1 MAKDVLIT
9 PASSLVEFQDTG
21 VTVASIYESNTDL
34 HITANGVIVIGDG
47 SPSNIELGDSV
58 TAVTMTFLGGGG
70 IAGGSGTLNIG
81 ASGDTVNLNMAGVA
95 YNLPNNVITSVD
107 YTANNVLAK
116 LLTVDGS
123 GSGLDADLLDGLQS
137 TQFVRTDAATSITA
151 AITSSNTFSTTS
163 TSTANIF
170 YSTSNGLGTNYRVG
184 DDAWLGDIN
193 LNNTLRLSGVQSANN
208 GYIVFGNA
216 DTKAL
221 GRAGLGDLTYGGST
235 VWHAGNDGSGSG
247 LDADLLDG
255 KHGSDYLNLN
265 TAVGGGIFGAPSK
278 SAVGIFP
285 SSSQGMVGFEYNMLH
300 GALERYTV
308 TQSGSAQISLG
319 ALFDGQLSPAYS
331 GDGIDPANPWVL
343 LLENLPSVHTQTGG
357 VFGWTSRYWNPS
369 SYKIEGYDVTS
380 TPVWRTW
387 IDTQAS
393 PVDSR
398 DLILSLN
405 NMGLAGNYTKIKITI
420 YAAANGELG
429 ANGFKKFGLSEIFFH
444 NPEAMRVYQYLDV
457 DKLDGQHGSYYQNA
471 SNISTG
477 TLILARGG
485 TNAALTATAG
495 AVAYSNST
503 SIALTAVGTSG
514 YVLLSGGTST
524 PTWSSQ
530 ASLSVG
536 TANNVSGGTVTA
548 TSGTFSST
556 LGVTGAATFAN
567 TVGITGTLTTGDLNS
582 TSGTFSGTLGVT
594 GATTF
599 ANTVGITGALTATSG
614 RITKELEIGN
624 TSIYANT
631 QTISTASSNTI
642 IDAFYTSEYSTSKY
656 VISYKSTSNTVV
668 FGSTEILVMHNG
680 STVITSE
687 YSTMYGTDIA
697 FSVDAA
703 IVGSNCNIYASA
715 NQGNLVIS
723 TTRFSMV

>member
-1 MAKDVLIT
+1 ML
-9 PASSLVEFQDTG
+9 FR
-21 VTVASIYESNTDL
+21 
-34 HITANGVIVIGDG
+34 
-47 SPSNIELGDSV
+47 SV
-58 TAVTMTFLGGGG
+58 SQSRYTG

-193 LNNTLRLSGVQSANN
+193 LSNTLRLSGVQSANN

-221 GRAGLGDLTYGGST
+221 GRAGLGDLTYGNNT
-235 VWHAGNDGSGSG
+235 VWHAGNDGAGST
-247 LDADLLDG
+247 LDADL
-255 KHGSDYLNLN
+255 
-265 TAVGGGIFGAPSK
+265 
-278 SAVGIFP
+278 
-285 SSSQGMVGFEYNMLH
+285 
-300 GALERYTV
+300 
-308 TQSGSAQISLG
+308 
-319 ALFDGQLSPAYS
+319 
-331 GDGIDPANPWVL
+331 
-343 LLENLPSVHTQTGG
+343 
-357 VFGWTSRYWNPS
+357 
-369 SYKIEGYDVTS
+369 
-380 TPVWRTW
+380 
-387 IDTQAS
+387 
-393 PVDSR
+393 
-398 DLILSLN
+398 
-405 NMGLAGNYTKIKITI
+405 
-420 YAAANGELG
+420 
-429 ANGFKKFGLSEIFFH
+429 
-444 NPEAMRVYQYLDV
+444 
-457 DKLDGQHGSYYQNA
+457 LDGQHGSYYQNA

-514 YVLLSGGTST
+514 YVLLSGGTSA

-582 TSGTFSGTLGVT
+582 TSGTFSSTLGVT
-594 GATTF
+594 GAATF
-599 ANTVGITGALTATSG
+599 SDSVFIAGNTQIGSG
-614 RITKELEIGN
+614 SSYILAKTDGSLRLTKELEVGN

-631 QTISTASSNTI
+631 QTISAASSNTI

-680 STVITSE
+680 STVVTSK
-687 YSTMYGTDIA
+687 YS
-697 FSVDAA
+697 
-703 IVGSNCNIYASA
+703 IVTGKQIGRAH
-715 NQGNLVIS
+715 V
-723 TTRFSMV
+723 

>member
-1 MAKDVLIT
+1 MYSDAWLRLNPNNAFTSGIY
-9 PASSLVEFQDTG
+9 AGTG
-21 VTVASIYESNTDL
+21 ILRTDGNL
-34 HITANGVIVIGDG
+34 QVGN
-47 SPSNIELGDSV
+47 
-58 TAVTMTFLGGGG
+58 
-70 IAGGSGTLNIG
+70 AGATLNVSG
-81 ASGDTVNLNMAGVA
+81 ASFTYLSNSIWHAG
-95 YNLPNNVITSVD
+95 N
-107 YTANNVLAK
+107 
-116 LLTVDGS
+116 DGS
-123 GSGLDADLLDGLQS
+123 GSGLDADKLDGLHADSANTVS
-137 TQFVRTDAATSITA
+137 TVVSRDASGNFSAGTITA
-151 AITSSNTFSTTS
+151 S
-163 TSTANIF
+163 
-170 YSTSNGLGTNYRVG
+170 
-184 DDAWLGDIN
+184 
-193 LNNTLRLSGVQSANN
+193 LSGNANTASSLATARTITLDGDVSGNVSFNGSADVTITTAVADDSHNHTNSTGNYTVGGMLIVEGSGNSGTTDYAGYRSDATNIVLKGDASGRSSIFFQSEKNGVNINHPTDYAYIQYHPYGIDGSTGEANRLVIGVANDTDDMVVLQSPYKN
-208 GYIVFGNA
+208 GVKISYKDA
-216 DTKAL
+216 T
-221 GRAGLGDLTYGGST
+221 AGIGGTEYT

-255 KHGSDYLNLN
+255 
-265 TAVGGGIFGAPSK
+265 
-278 SAVGIFP
+278 
-285 SSSQGMVGFEYNMLH
+285 Q
-300 GALERYTV
+300 
-308 TQSGSAQISLG
+308 Q
-319 ALFDGQLSPAYS
+319 
-331 GDGIDPANPWVL
+331 
-343 LLENLPSVHTQTGG
+343 
-357 VFGWTSRYWNPS
+357 
-369 SYKIEGYDVTS
+369 
-380 TPVWRTW
+380 
-387 IDTQAS
+387 
-393 PVDSR
+393 
-398 DLILSLN
+398 
-405 NMGLAGNYTKIKITI
+405 
-420 YAAANGELG
+420 
-429 ANGFKKFGLSEIFFH
+429 
-444 NPEAMRVYQYLDV
+444 
-457 DKLDGQHGSYYQNA
+457 GSYYLDA
-471 SNISTG
+471 SNINAG
-477 TLILARGG
+477 TLALTRGG
-485 TNAALTATAG
+485 TNASLTAVAG

-548 TSGTFSST
+548 TSGTFSGT

-567 TVGITGTLTTGDLNS
+567 TVGITGTLTPGVLHS
-582 TSGTFSGTLGVT
+582 TSGTLSGTLGVT

-599 ANTVGITGALTATSG
+599 SNTVGVTGALTATSG

-656 VISYKSTSNTVV
+656 VIAYKSTSNTVV